1 MSHSVLRH
9 NHDRDQHPENRAE
22 MPDSLAVSQSSP
34 PASDQSSSVPGIDT
48 PFEGRKGAPK
58 WNKEDT
64 VWMLSLFGTAIGAGV
79 LFLPI
84 NAGIGGIIPL
94 LIMTVIALPMTFWAH
109 RGMTRFVLSSSKPDG
124 DLTDVVEEHFGIKAG
139 VLMNILYFLS
149 VYPILLVYS
158 VTITNTVN
166 SFLEN
171 QLGITPP
178 DRWLTSLL
186 LVGGLILIVRM
197 GKDVVVHVMSYLV
210 YPFIGVLVLL
220 SIYLIPKWN
229 TALFESFDLSVARE
243 ASGHSLGVTLM
254 LLVPVMVFSFN
265 HSPMISSFAVDR
277 RQTYG
282 KYAEVKASKTLL
294 RSEILMVAVVMFFV
308 FSCALSLSPEHLA
321 EAKAQNITILS
332 YLANHFDTP
341 VIQWI
346 APIIAMIAVAKSF
359 LGHYL
364 GAAEGFEGLIVKGSK
379 KANKDDAKSLRKL
392 NLITL
397 IFMLVT
403 SWLVAWADPSILG
416 MIETLCGPTIAIM
429 LFIIPMVAIHK
440 VPALQR
446 FKGKASN
453 YFVFVMGLVALATI
467 IYSIVQA
474 F

>member
-1 MSHSVLRH
+1 MSHSITRR
-9 NHDRDQHPENRAE
+9 NKAQHPENQAE
-22 MPDSLAVSQSSP
+22 MPEDLKTSKAAPSSKESA
-34 PASDQSSSVPGIDT
+34 PAPGIDT
-48 PFEGRKGAPK
+48 PFDGQKGAPK

-94 LIMTVIALPMTFWAH
+94 IIMTVVALPMTFWAH
-109 RGMTRFVLSSSKPDG
+109 RGMTRLVLSSSKPDG
-124 DLTDVVEEHFGIKAG
+124 DLTDVVEEHFGKKAG

-166 SFLEN
+166 SFLEH

-186 LVGGLILIVRM
+186 LVGGLILVVRM

-210 YPFIGVLVLL
+210 YPFIGILVLL
-220 SIYLIPKWN
+220 SLYLIPKWN
-229 TALFESFDLSVARE
+229 TALFDSFDLNVARE
-243 ASGHSLGVTLM
+243 ASGHSMGVTLM

-282 KYAEVKASKTLL
+282 KFAEAKSRKTLL
-294 RSEILMVAVVMFFV
+294 RAEILMVVVVMFFV
-308 FSCALSLSPEHLA
+308 FSCALSLSPADMA

-332 YLANHFDTP
+332 YLANHFDNP
-341 VIQWI
+341 LIQWI
-346 APIIAMIAVAKSF
+346 APVIAMIAVAKSF

-364 GAAEGFEGLIVKGSK
+364 GAAEGFEGLVIKGSK
-379 KANKDDAKSLRKL
+379 NASKDDAESAHKL
-392 NLITL
+392 DTITL

-403 SWLVAWADPSILG
+403 AWLVAWADPSILG

-440 VPALQR
+440 VPALKR
-446 FKGKASN
+446 YKGKASN
-453 YFVFVMGLVALATI
+453 YFVFFMGLVALATI

>member
-1 MSHSVLRH
+1 MSHSLKRR
-9 NHDRDQHPENRAE
+9 NEAQHPENGAK
-22 MPDSLAVSQSSP
+22 MPEDLKTSKASP
-34 PASDQSSSVPGIDT
+34 AAKEASPAPGIDT
-48 PFEGRKGAPK
+48 PFDGQKGAPK

-94 LIMTVIALPMTFWAH
+94 LIMTVVALPMTYWAH
-109 RGMTRFVLSSSKPDG
+109 RGMTRLVLSSSKPDG
-124 DLTDVVEEHFGIKAG
+124 DLTDVVEEHFGLKAG

-166 SFLEN
+166 SFLEH

-197 GKDVVVHVMSYLV
+197 GKNVVVHVMSYLV
-210 YPFIGVLVLL
+210 YPFIGILVLL
-220 SIYLIPKWN
+220 SLYLIPKWN
-229 TALFESFDLSVARE
+229 TALFDSFDLSVARE
-243 ASGHSLGVTLM
+243 ASGHSMGVTLM

-282 KYAEVKASKTLL
+282 KFAEAKSRKTLL
-294 RSEILMVAVVMFFV
+294 RAEILMVVVVMFFV
-308 FSCALSLSPEHLA
+308 FSCALSLSPADMA

-332 YLANHFDTP
+332 YLANHFDNP
-341 VIQWI
+341 LIQWI

-379 KANKDDAKSLRKL
+379 NASKDDAQSAHKL
-392 NLITL
+392 DTITL

-403 SWLVAWADPSILG
+403 AWLVAWADPSILG

-446 FKGKASN
+446 YKGKASN
-453 YFVFVMGLVALATI
+453 YFVFFMGLVALATI
-467 IYSIVQA
+467 IYSIVHA

>member
-1 MSHSVLRH
+1 MSHSIVRPAA
-9 NHDRDQHPENRAE
+9 QHPENDPH
-22 MPDSLAVSQSSP
+22 MPDHLQTSKASQGDAAGKESP
-34 PASDQSSSVPGIDT
+34 FAGKAS
-48 PFEGRKGAPK
+48 GAPR
-58 WNKEDT
+58 WNKSDT

-94 LIMTVIALPMTFWAH
+94 LIMTVLALPMTYWAH
-109 RGMTRFVLSSSKPDG
+109 RGMARLVLSSSRPEG
-124 DLTDVVEEHFGIKAG
+124 DLTDVVEEHFGKRAG
-139 VLMNILYFLS
+139 ALMNILYFLS

-171 QLGITPP
+171 QLGVTPP
-178 DRWLTSLL
+178 ARWLTSLL

-197 GKDVVVHVMSYLV
+197 GQNVIVHVMSWLV
-210 YPFIGVLVLL
+210 YPFIGILVLL
-220 SIYLIPKWN
+220 SLYLIPKWN
-229 TALFESFDLSVARE
+229 TALFDTFDLGVARE
-243 ASGHSLGVTLM
+243 ASGHGIAVTLM

-277 RQTYG
+277 RETYG
-282 KYAEVKASKTLL
+282 KYAEAKVRRTLL
-294 RSEILMVAVVMFFV
+294 NAEILMVVVVMFFV
-308 FSCALSLSPEHLA
+308 FSCALSLSPADMA

-332 YLANHFDTP
+332 YLANHFDNP
-341 VIQWI
+341 LIQWI

-364 GAAEGFEGLIVKGSK
+364 GAAEGFEGLLVKGSRGADK
-379 KANKDDAKSLRKL
+379 TNASTSRKL
-392 NLITL
+392 GTITL
-397 IFMLVT
+397 VFMLVT
-403 SWLVAWADPSILG
+403 AWLVAWADPSILG

-429 LFIIPMVAIHK
+429 LFLIPMWAIHT

-453 YFVFVMGLVALATI
+453 YFVFIMGLIAVATI
-467 IYSIVQA
+467 IYSIIQA

>member
-1 MSHSVLRH
+1 MSHKLLRH
-9 NHDRDQHPENRAE
+9 GQVEHPEHDAQIPEQLPAE
-22 MPDSLAVSQSSP
+22 EKP
-34 PASDQSSSVPGIDT
+34 PADGIET
-48 PFEGRKGAPK
+48 PFAGQEGAPA

-84 NAGIGGIIPL
+84 NADIGGIIPL
-94 LIMTVIALPMTFWAH
+94 LIMTVVALPMTYWAH
-109 RGMTRFVLSSSKPDG
+109 RGMTRLVLSSSKPDG
-124 DLTDVVEEHFGIKAG
+124 DLTDVVEEHFGVKAG

-166 SFLEN
+166 SFLDH

-178 DRWLTSLL
+178 DRWLTSLV
-186 LVGGLILIVRM
+186 LVGGLILVVRM
-197 GKDVVVHVMSYLV
+197 GKNVVVHVMSYLV
-210 YPFIGVLVLL
+210 YPFIGILVLL
-220 SIYLIPKWN
+220 SLYLIPKWN
-229 TALFESFDLSVARE
+229 TALFDSFDLSVARE
-243 ASGHSLGVTLM
+243 ASGHSMGITLM

-282 KYAEVKASKTLL
+282 KYAEYKSRKILL
-294 RSEILMVAVVMFFV
+294 RAEILMVVVVMFFV
-308 FSCALSLSPEHLA
+308 FSCALSLSPADMA
-321 EAKAQNITILS
+321 EAKEQNITILS
-332 YLANHFDTP
+332 YLANHFDNP
-341 VIQWI
+341 LIQWI

-364 GAAEGFEGLIVKGSK
+364 GAAEGFEGLLVKGSK
-379 KANKDDAKSLRKL
+379 NANKDDAESSHKL
-392 NLITL
+392 DTITL
-397 IFMLVT
+397 VFMLVT
-403 SWLVAWADPSILG
+403 AWLVAWADPSILG

-429 LFIIPMVAIHK
+429 LFLIPMIAIHK
-440 VPALQR
+440 VPALAR

-453 YFVFVMGLVALATI
+453 YFVFIMGLVALATI

>member
-1 MSHSVLRH
+1 MSHSLKRR
-9 NHDRDQHPENRAE
+9 NEAQHPENGAK
-22 MPDSLAVSQSSP
+22 MPEDLKTSKASP
-34 PASDQSSSVPGIDT
+34 AAKEASPAPGIDT
-48 PFEGRKGAPK
+48 PFDGQKGAPK

-94 LIMTVIALPMTFWAH
+94 LIMTVVALPMTYWAH
-109 RGMTRFVLSSSKPDG
+109 RGMTRLVLSSSKPDG
-124 DLTDVVEEHFGIKAG
+124 DLTDVVEEHFGLKAG

-166 SFLEN
+166 SFLEH

-197 GKDVVVHVMSYLV
+197 GKNVVVHVMSYLV
-210 YPFIGVLVLL
+210 YPFIGILVLL
-220 SIYLIPKWN
+220 SLYLIPKWN
-229 TALFESFDLSVARE
+229 TALFDSFDLSVARE
-243 ASGHSLGVTLM
+243 ASGHSMGVTLM

-282 KYAEVKASKTLL
+282 KFAEAKSRKTLL
-294 RSEILMVAVVMFFV
+294 RAEILMVVVVMFFV
-308 FSCALSLSPEHLA
+308 FSCALSLSPADMA

-332 YLANHFDTP
+332 YLANHFDNP
-341 VIQWI
+341 LIQWI
-346 APIIAMIAVAKSF
+346 APVIAMIAVAKSF

-379 KANKDDAKSLRKL
+379 NASKDDAESAHKL
-392 NLITL
+392 DTITL

-403 SWLVAWADPSILG
+403 AWLVAWADPSILG

-440 VPALQR
+440 VPALKR
-446 FKGKASN
+446 YKGKASN
-453 YFVFVMGLVALATI
+453 YFVFFMGLVALATI